1 MSEEDKG
8 GDPSKESKEPTKK
21 ATTDD
26 LPPEALTER
35 LARERTA
42 GAKDAEKALAT
53 KLGISVEDAAAQLA
67 EYAKLKDAS
76 KSEQQRLQDERDALK
91 PRATRADQLE
101 RRIAELSET
110 EYGLLDDETKA
121 LVDDLS
127 KADGGEVD
135 HDARIKVIASLK
147 RRGVIAGKAK
157 TPELPKGADTSK
169 SDKTP
174 KVEKEPEK
182 DSPEFHH
189 SRWKAMPEGILKAAY
204 WNDHHGLITKAEA
217 FKSAN

>member
-1 MSEEDKG
+1 MSDEDKG
-8 GDPSKESKEPTKK
+8 GDPPKKIEEPPKK

-42 GAKDAEKALAT
+42 GAKDAEKALAA
-53 KLGISVEDAAAQLA
+53 KLGITIEEAATQLA
-67 EYAKLKDAS
+67 EFAKLKDAS
-76 KSEQQRLQDERDALK
+76 KSEQQRLQEERDALK

-101 RRIAELSET
+101 KRIAELSET

-127 KADGGEVD
+127 KTEDDAVD

-157 TPELPKGADTSK
+157 TTELPKGSDTSK
-169 SDKTP
+169 SDKKP
-174 KVEKEPEK
+174 KDKEPEK
-182 DSPEFHH
+182 DSPDFHH
-189 SRWKAMPEGILKAAY
+189 ARWKGMPEGILKAAY
-204 WNDHHGLITKAEA
+204 WNDHHGLITSAEA
-217 FKSAN
+217 FKSTN